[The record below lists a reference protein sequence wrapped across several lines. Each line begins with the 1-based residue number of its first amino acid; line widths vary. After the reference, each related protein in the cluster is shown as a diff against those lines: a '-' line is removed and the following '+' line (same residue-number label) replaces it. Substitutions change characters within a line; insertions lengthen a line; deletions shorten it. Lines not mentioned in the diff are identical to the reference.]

1 MPLSPDKTAEKVAL
15 GFAADKPLLA
25 IMPGSRSNE
34 IKLLAPDFLQ
44 AAAKLQ
50 QQNPELQL
58 VCNMV
63 TQAKADMFNAI
74 LAEQT
79 PALKIT
85 LLIGKARQTLTAAD
99 AVFIASGTAT
109 LEAMLAKTPM
119 VVAYKT
125 NWLTYQIAS
134 RMVKLQHFSLPN
146 LLADKALV
154 PELLQDAVT
163 VAALVSQMQPL
174 LGVKGQDTYQD
185 FVAIHQQI
193 RCDASATAAQAVAAL
208 LETSSAGTP
217 Q

>member
-1 MPLSPDKTAEKVAL
+1 
-15 GFAADKPLLA
+15 
-25 IMPGSRSNE
+25 
-34 IKLLAPDFLQ
+34 
-44 AAAKLQ
+44 
-50 QQNPELQL
+50 
-58 VCNMV
+58 
-63 TQAKADMFNAI
+63 
-74 LAEQT
+74 
-79 PALKIT
+79 
-85 LLIGKARQTLTAAD
+85 
-99 AVFIASGTAT
+99 
-109 LEAMLAKTPM
+109 
-119 VVAYKT
+119 
-125 NWLTYQIAS
+125 
-134 RMVKLQHFSLPN
+134 MVKLQHFSLPN